1 MISFAFYIELIKSTK
16 MKVKPIGERVLI
28 RIEKQKEEKTKS
40 GIYLPK
46 SDDERKQ
53 GIIDEV
59 GVNKEGKSLPIE
71 KGDRVLYSGYSHEE
85 IEIDNEKH
93 VIVEFKDIIAKLED

>member
-1 MISFAFYIELIKSTK
+1 

-28 RIEKQKEEKTKS
+28 KIEKLKEEKTKS

-46 SDDERKQ
+46 SNEEKKQ
-53 GIIDEV
+53 GIIEKI
-59 GVNKEGKSLPIE
+59 GTNKDGKSLPLNE
-71 KGDRVLYSGYSHEE
+71 GDRVLYSGYSHEE
-85 IEIDNEKH
+85 IEIENEKY